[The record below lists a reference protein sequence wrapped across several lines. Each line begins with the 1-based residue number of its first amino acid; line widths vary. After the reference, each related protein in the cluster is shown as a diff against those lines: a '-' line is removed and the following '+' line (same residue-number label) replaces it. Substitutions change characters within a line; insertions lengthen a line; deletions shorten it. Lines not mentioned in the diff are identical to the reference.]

1 MMRREESDYESRTE
15 PVDEEDHDEE
25 DSDVEDDD
33 LSILLYSRASMTL
46 SGLNLSYGT
55 KFGLTRLAS
64 WM

>member
-1 MMRREESDYESRTE
+1 M
-15 PVDEEDHDEE
+15 DEEDHDEEDSEE

-33 LSILLYSRASMTL
+33 LSILMYSRAFMTL

-55 KFGLTRLAS
+55 KFGLARLAS